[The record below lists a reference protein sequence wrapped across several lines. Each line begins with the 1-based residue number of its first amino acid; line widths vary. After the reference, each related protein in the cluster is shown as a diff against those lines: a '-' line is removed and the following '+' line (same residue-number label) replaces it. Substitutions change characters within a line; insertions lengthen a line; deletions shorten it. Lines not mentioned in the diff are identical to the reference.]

1 MQEPAF
7 LFLIYCILYRGRKT
21 RGRIPMSSSEREKY
35 LMSWQRKMDPSNFNK
50 SRGAQYH
57 TAPTVVMP
65 GDMGYPEDLPEDA
78 VTFLF
83 RISDEG
89 WIGEPEKMV
98 VDNPLVIEKEPR
110 KGAKNGPVFI
120 LSETAAIC
128 TVAYKEN
135 YYWSAN
141 MLSKHQVLRI
151 KFVPEKKRTDGKK
164 RNIVVYA
171 TFMPNE
177 GE

>member
-1 MQEPAF
+1 MA
-7 LFLIYCILYRGRKT
+7 T
-21 RGRIPMSSSEREKY
+21 EREKY
-35 LMSWQRKMDPSNFNK
+35 LMEWQRKMDPTNFNK

-65 GDMGYPEDLPEDA
+65 RDMGYPDDLSEDA

-89 WIGEPEKMV
+89 WIGEPEKMEI
-98 VDNPLVIEKEPR
+98 DNPLVIEKEPA

-141 MLSKHQVLRI
+141 VLSKHQVLRI

-171 TFMPNE
+171 TFMPNDDE
-177 GE
+177 